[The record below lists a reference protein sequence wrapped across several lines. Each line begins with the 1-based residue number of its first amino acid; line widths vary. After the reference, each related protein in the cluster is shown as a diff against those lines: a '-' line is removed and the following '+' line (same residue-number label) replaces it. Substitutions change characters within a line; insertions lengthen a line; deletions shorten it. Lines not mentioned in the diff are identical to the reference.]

1 MDNKELQK
9 TVNPVYLTAKGTLNL
24 LNQAKDPDAVR
35 LVPHIGL
42 EASFQEQ
49 GKNVPASIVNAYI
62 IAQTAR
68 YAISNTAA
76 LRSSA
81 PNVVDLPS
89 GYSPRGFRVSSA
101 GKRYFGFDLPVV
113 IDDMAPAAEKV
124 MTAEQRSLSSYH
136 AVDATNYASMKAALG
151 NVRGELCIV
160 TEGLLG
166 YFNEPELV
174 SLCQAIHRLLSEY
187 GGTWMTADLS
197 ILRIYALTLSTLLK
211 GDELAFL
218 NRVQGKGNEMADVKM
233 NQNSLFLD
241 GEEGARK
248 FLEGQGFTVV
258 TEPVTLYLPDVPGVT
273 DELRNAYRQ
282 MSMLTMRV
290 AHPDTVKKAAPE
302 FPFAVDSSVTEG
314 KLVMK
319 VQGRVDTLTAT
330 ELLKAFQEVSSQTD
344 SIELDVE
351 KMPYISSAGLRVLLI
366 MLKSVEDAS
375 RFKIFHVQPDVE
387 KILKM
392 TGFDRLL
399 SMPHKNHTANET
411 II

>member
-9 TVNPVYLTAKGTLNL
+9 TVNPVYLTAKGTLGFL
-24 LNQAKDPDAVR
+24 YRAKDPDAVA
-35 LVPHIGL
+35 LWPLIGL
-42 EASFQEQ
+42 ETNLQERA
-49 GKNVPASIVNAYI
+49 KLIPPSISNCYR
-62 IAQTAR
+62 IAQQAR
-68 YAISNTAA
+68 YEINNTAA

-81 PNVVDLPS
+81 PNIVDLPS

-124 MTAEQRSLSSYH
+124 MTPQQRSLSSYH
-136 AVDATNYASMKAALG
+136 AVDATNYQSMKEALG
-151 NVRGELCIV
+151 DVKGELCIV

-166 YFNEPELV
+166 YFNESELV

-197 ILRIYALTLSTLLK
+197 ILRIYALTFGTLLK
-211 GDELAFL
+211 GEELSFM
-218 NRVQGKGNEMADVKM
+218 NSMKEKGGGLADVKM
-233 NQNSLFLD
+233 NQNSLFLN
-241 GEEGARK
+241 GEEGALR
-248 FLEGQGFTVV
+248 FLEEQGFTVV
-258 TEPVTLYLPDVPGVT
+258 AEPVTLYLPDVPDVN

-282 MSMLTMRV
+282 MNMLTMRV
-290 AHPDTVKKAAPE
+290 ASPKTGKNPNTE
-302 FPFAVDSSVTEG
+302 LPFAVDSSVTEG
-314 KLVMK
+314 KLLMK

-330 ELLKAFQEVSSQTD
+330 QLLKAFQDASPQAD

-366 MLKSVEDAS
+366 MRKSVKDKS
-375 RFKIFHVQPDVE
+375 CFKLFHIQPEVE

-392 TGFDRLL
+392 TGFDTLL
-399 SMPHKNHTANET
+399 L
-411 II
+411 